1 MFKKMT
7 VLVMVFTLFF
17 AFTATDFAD
26 ARRGG
31 GFKSGPRSFT
41 NTPKKSSTVNKSES
55 NTTNKSTSTT
65 NGMNNNRTGFFGGGS
80 FMKGMMVGGLAG
92 LLFGGL
98 FGGMGFFGELLGLAV
113 NLFAIYLIVVVAIA
127 LFRRF
132 KKSQPQTYQGPRD
145 DDYNNRGGRY

>member
-7 VLVMVFTLFF
+7 ALVMVFTLLF
-17 AFTATDFAD
+17 AFASADFAD

-31 GFKSGPRSFT
+31 GFKSGPRSYT
-41 NTPKKSSTVNKSES
+41 TTPKKSSNVNKSDS
-55 NTTNKSTSTT
+55 NTTNKSTATPGAT
-65 NGMNNNRTGFFGGGS
+65 NNRTGFFGGGS

-113 NLFAIYLIVVVAIA
+113 NLIAIYLIVMVAVA

-132 KKSQPQTYQGPRD
+132 KKPQVYQGPRHD
-145 DDYNNRGGRY
+145 DHDNRGGRF